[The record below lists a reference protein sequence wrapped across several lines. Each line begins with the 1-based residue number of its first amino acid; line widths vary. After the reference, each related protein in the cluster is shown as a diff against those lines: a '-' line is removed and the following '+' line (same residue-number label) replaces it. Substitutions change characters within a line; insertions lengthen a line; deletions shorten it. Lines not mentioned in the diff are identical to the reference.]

1 LQVSLIEVPYHAGDD
16 RIGSSKGPRRLLEAG
31 AEEVF
36 VARNVGVAV
45 EHVERACRF
54 RDTAVSAARVNRMLA
69 EVVRRTIE
77 DGRLPIVLSG
87 SCNSS
92 LGVLSG
98 FDHSDCGAVW
108 LDAHADFNTPETTES
123 GFFAG
128 MSMAIVTGHCYVNY
142 WAQSGDNTPLAEDAV
157 AMFGVRDLSPDAERD
172 RLERSPIAV
181 VAWRDGSAQSDVQ
194 ATLDQLAQRVDEI
207 YLHVDFDA
215 FTPDVAPGVVDEPVS
230 GGLSLEDAENIIRG
244 TAARFRIRAGTLATY
259 TPDLDVDDKTLKVGL
274 RLLDLLAEYASR
286 V

>member
-1 LQVSLIEVPYHAGDD
+1 MQVSLIEVPYHAGDD
-16 RIGSSKGPRRLLEAG
+16 RLGSSKGPRSLLEAG
-31 AEEVF
+31 AEQVF

-45 EHVERACRF
+45 EHVDRAGAF

-98 FDHSDCGAVW
+98 FDHRECGAVW

-157 AMFGVRDLSPDAERD
+157 ALFGVRDLSPDAERD

-230 GGLSLEDAENIIRG
+230 GGLSLDDAENIIRG

-274 RLLDLLAEYASR
+274 RLLDLLADYASR
-286 V
+286 A

>member
-1 LQVSLIEVPYHAGDD
+1 MQVTLIEVPYHAGDD
-16 RIGSSKGPRRLLEAG
+16 RFGSSKGPRRLLEAG

-36 VARNVGVAV
+36 AARNVGVAV
-45 EHVERACRF
+45 EHVDRAGPF
-54 RDTAVSAARVNRMLA
+54 RDTAVSAARVNGMLA

-98 FDHSDCGAVW
+98 FDHRDCGAVW

-128 MSMAIVTGHCYVNY
+128 MSMAVVTGHCYVNY
-142 WAQSGDNTPLAEDAV
+142 WAQSGDNTPLVEDAV

-215 FTPDVAPGVVDEPVS
+215 FAPDVAPGVVDEPVS
-230 GGLSLEDAENIIRG
+230 GGLSVEDAENIIRG

-274 RLLDLLAEYASR
+274 RLLDLLAEYASQA
-286 V
+286 